1 MKLYSYLI
9 NGRRLGELNGRPS
22 TSTPPMRPASAASA
36 PCSRRRCS
44 TIRGGATAL
53 QQARRAL
60 AYAAGNPKRAR
71 AFTHDLARAR
81 LLAPIPRPGK
91 LLCSGLNY
99 NSHIAEEPGCKMLDD
114 PRFFVKVG
122 TAVIGPGEPILHP
135 AERFQV
141 DYEVELAVVFGKTC
155 HRATQQNAL
164 DHVFG
169 YTILHDVGARWIQF
183 KDKNEDMGKN
193 FDTFAPLGPCIVTR
207 DEIPDPSKLRLQFRL
222 NGETVQNETN
232 ADWCF
237 PLPRMIEWFSMG
249 ITLEPGDIISTGT
262 PAGIGYFRHPQV
274 FLKPGDI
281 CELAI
286 SPSGRWWA
294 RQGPPYVSPSP
305 TSLSRVGPSP
315 ESATSKSVVVC
326 GGGIV
331 GPRAYYLARDGH
343 RVTVPTRSSG
353 YAHWS

>member
-1 MKLYSYLI
+1 MKLYSYLHQ
-9 NGRRLGELNGRPS
+9 RQSRLGAELNGRLVDLN
-22 TSTPPMRPASAASA
+22 AAHAARLGRKRAVLA
-36 PCSRRRCS
+36 P
-44 TIRGGATAL
+44 TMLDLIRGGATAL

-60 AYAAGNPKRAR
+60 AYAAGNPKPAR

-91 LLCSGLNY
+91 MLCSGLNY
-99 NSHIAEEPGCKMLDD
+99 NSHIAEDPGCKMLDD

-135 AERFQV
+135 GERFQV

-155 HRATQQNAL
+155 HRATQHNAL

-274 FLKPGDI
+274 FLKPGDV
-281 CELAI
+281 CELEIQPIGTLVNPVKAH
-286 SPSGRWWA
+286 
-294 RQGPPYVSPSP
+294 PYTFLTQPN
-305 TSLSRVGPSP
+305 
-315 ESATSKSVVVC
+315 KS
-326 GGGIV
+326 
-331 GPRAYYLARDGH
+331 
-343 RVTVPTRSSG
+343 
-353 YAHWS
+353 